1 MNPNL
6 LISIYG
12 IMLVSHGAFLIAHP
26 HRMRSDPKD
35 APRDRKGFRELT
47 GLTIA
52 LQLTLQGVFSWRAI
66 FPNTELAGWIRI
78 GGTQV
83 TTALLLIGFILFIVG
98 GLIRV
103 VAIRQLGRFFTFE
116 IGIRDNHRVIQTGL
130 YSRIRHPGYSG
141 YLLLL
146 LGLCLAHASLLYA
159 LIVFIPAISF
169 YRARI
174 FDEERMLLDQ
184 FDDEYRSYVKRTW
197 ALIPYVY

>member
-1 MNPNL
+1 MNSIL
-6 LISIYG
+6 LISIYA
-12 IMLVSHGAFLIAHP
+12 IMLVAHGALLIAHP
-26 HRMRSDPKD
+26 HRMCSDPKD

-66 FPNTELAGWIRI
+66 FPNSELADSTSI
-78 GGTQV
+78 GGLQV
-83 TTALLLIGFILFIVG
+83 TTALLLIGFVLFAVG

-103 VAIRQLGRFFTFE
+103 LAIRQLGRFFTFE
-116 IGIRDNHRVIQTGL
+116 IGIRNNHRVIQTGL

-169 YRARI
+169 FRVRI
-174 FDEERMLLDQ
+174 RDEERMLLDQ
-184 FDDEYRSYVKRTW
+184 FDDEYRSYVKRTC